1 MPSQPLPPPNLM
13 RLLFNALM
21 RAVSV
26 RVNYGNQSL
35 PPVVTAF
42 IGLRLGRMRAFIYR
56 IIDMIRD
63 GTYVPRQRKPLE
75 EPRKTPEQKP
85 KPSGWIPQKFGWL
98 AALLGDDAAAFR
110 GALRDMLRD
119 PEIMELIEAAPIT
132 LGRPLRSLC
141 WMLKLTPPEILT
153 PPKRPR
159 KPRPEKPAAE
169 NPEPPLEWDWNSRLT
184 PEARAN
190 VPHADPL
197 IYRIGIPG
205 VRRPKGTRRGPPKL
219 A

>member
-1 MPSQPLPPPNLM
+1 
-13 RLLFNALM
+13 
-21 RAVSV
+21 V
-26 RVNYGNQSL
+26 
-35 PPVVTAF
+35 
-42 IGLRLGRMRAFIYR
+42 
-56 IIDMIRD
+56 
-63 GTYVPRQRKPLE
+63 K
-75 EPRKTPEQKP
+75 
-85 KPSGWIPQKFGWL
+85 
-98 AALLGDDAAAFR
+98 
-110 GALRDMLRD
+110 
-119 PEIMELIEAAPIT
+119 LIEAAPLT

-141 WMLKLTPPEILT
+141 WMLKLTPPEILA

-197 IYRIGIPG
+197 IYRMGIPG
-205 VRRPKGTRRGPPKL
+205 VRRPKGTRRGPPKT

>member
-42 IGLRLGRMRAFIYR
+42 IGLRLGKMRACIYR

-75 EPRKTPEQKP
+75 EPLKTPEQKP
-85 KPSGWIPQKFGWL
+85 KPEGWVRQKFGWL
-98 AALLGDDAAAFR
+98 AELLGDDAPAFR
-110 GALRDMLRD
+110 AALRDMLRD
-119 PEIMELIEAAPIT
+119 PEIMKLIEAAPIT

-141 WMLKLTPPEILT
+141 WMLKFTPPEILA

-159 KPRPEKPAAE
+159 KPRPEKPVAE

-197 IYRIGIPG
+197 IYRMGIPG
-205 VRRPKGTRRGPPKL
+205 VRRPKGTRRGPPKM

>member
-1 MPSQPLPPPNLM
+1 M

-35 PPVVTAF
+35 PPTLVAF
-42 IGLRLGRMRAFIYR
+42 IGLRLSRMRAFIYR

-63 GTYVPRQRKPLE
+63 ATYVPRQRKPLE

-98 AALLGDDAAAFR
+98 AALLGDDAPAFR
-110 GALRDMLRD
+110 AALRDMLRD
-119 PEIMELIEAAPIT
+119 PEIVKLIEAAPLT

-159 KPRPEKPAAE
+159 KPRPEKPEAE

-197 IYRIGIPG
+197 IYRMGIPG
-205 VRRPKGTRRGPPKL
+205 VRRPKGTRRGPPKM